1 MLQAV
6 LFDEKGIIDGHLRNK
21 LGNCGF
27 FLSQT
32 CQFDEKTSISVA
44 EKKPDILLYCCSSDD
59 CNPFDRIL
67 KLSNDIGIPCILI
80 TSKADVG
87 FFRKLDDVRPAWYI
101 KEPFDGDELY
111 HIAKKAIDVNSR
123 EKSLKEK
130 EEKHELALK
139 LANMVPW
146 EWDLEN
152 DIGHILSEGNPHNIG
167 KSVFSYEEL
176 INHLYPE
183 DRDLVARVIEDT
195 IQNRKHCKVQYR
207 MQDLEGKI
215 RWLSTYCKLYNNAL
229 GKCVK
234 MVGVTQDITEYKE
247 AQKALEESE
256 QKFRLLAENA
266 NDAIWTMDKNGKF
279 LYVSP
284 SVKKL
289 TGYSPEEAMERSLW
303 ETLTTES
310 FKSVIPKIEGFFE
323 KLQNGITPEPV
334 YIFEV
339 EQYCKNGSMVWTEV
353 VVNPIFD
360 EEGVFKLFLGVTR
373 NISEKKIAEI
383 ELKKQKKLM
392 DNIFE
397 NAPISMLIINKERRI
412 ENINHSGIEAA
423 QRKKE
428 ELIGLFGGEAFSCV
442 NSFKGDGCG
451 KNEECNQCPVC
462 NAVMNTF
469 MTGENFHRLEGSL
482 KTVHDGKISTH
493 NLLISTVRFEMR
505 DDVKVML
512 SIEDITENKNAE
524 LEILETKLTA
534 ERANRIKSEFL
545 ATMSHELRTP
555 LNAVIGYADLLL
567 EDTYGELNHKQRKSI
582 EHISTGGK
590 HLLELINDILDISKI
605 ESGKMELQYDKF
617 FVQDALLNVQ
627 YIVSPLAK
635 KKKIQLD
642 FHIEPDT
649 LILHADK
656 SRFKQILYNLIS
668 NAVKFTPDGGLVK
681 INVYKKDSGIKADV
695 IDTGIGIPHEQL
707 SKLFIPFKQLDSTDS
722 RNYEGTGLGLSL
734 VKKFVEL
741 HGGKVEVASE
751 VGKGSTFSFWI
762 PAQRTD
768 PKKKD
773 N

>member
-6 LFDEKGIIDGHLRNK
+6 IFDEKGRIDGHLRNK

-27 FLSQT
+27 FLSQIF
-32 CQFDEKTSISVA
+32 QFDLKTKTSVA
-44 EKKPDILLYCCSSDD
+44 DKKPDILLYCCSSDD
-59 CNPFDRIL
+59 CNSFDRIL

-80 TSKADVG
+80 TSKEDAD
-87 FFRKLDDVRPAWYI
+87 FFRKLDDARSAWYI
-101 KEPFDGDELY
+101 KEPFDENELY
-111 HIAKKAIDVNSR
+111 HIAKKAIDSHAR
-123 EKSLKEK
+123 EKTLKEK

-176 INHLYPE
+176 INHLYSE
-183 DRDLVARVIEDT
+183 DRDFVTKVIEDA

-207 MQDLEGKI
+207 MQDLDGKI
-215 RWLSTYCKLYNNAL
+215 RWLSTYCKLYNNEL

-234 MVGVTQDITEYKE
+234 IVGVTQDITEYKE

-266 NDAIWTMDKNGKF
+266 NDAIWTMDKKGKF

-303 ETLTTES
+303 ETLTPES
-310 FKSVIPKIEGFFE
+310 LKNVIPQMEDFFE
-323 KLQNGITPEPV
+323 KLQKGITPELV
-334 YIFEV
+334 YVFEV
-339 EQYCKNGSMVWTEV
+339 EQYCKNGSIIWTEV
-353 VVNPIFD
+353 VVNPLFD
-360 EEGVFKLFLGVTR
+360 EKGEFRLFIGVTR
-373 NISEKKIAEI
+373 NVSGKKIAET

-397 NAPISMLIINKERRI
+397 NAPISMMIINKERRI

-423 QRKKE
+423 HRKKE
-428 ELIGLFGGEAFSCV
+428 ELVGLLGGEAFSCV
-442 NSFKGDGCG
+442 NSFKGEGCG
-451 KNEECNQCPVC
+451 KNKECNQCPVR

-469 MTGENFHRLEGSL
+469 ITGENFHRLEGSL
-482 KTVHDGKISTH
+482 KIVHNGKISTH

-512 SIEDITENKNAE
+512 SIDDITENKNAE
-524 LEILETKLTA
+524 REILEAKLTA

-567 EDTYGELNHKQRKSI
+567 EETYGELNHKQRKSI

-590 HLLELINDILDISKI
+590 HLLELINDILDLSKI

-617 FVQDALLNVQ
+617 FVQDALRNVQ
-627 YIVSPLAK
+627 YIVSPLAHK
-635 KKKIQLD
+635 KNIQME
-642 FHIEPDT
+642 FSIEPDT
-649 LILHADK
+649 LTLHADK

-681 INVYKKDSGIKADV
+681 INVYKKDSGIKVDV
-695 IDTGIGIPHEQL
+695 IDTGIGIHHEQL
-707 SKLFIPFKQLDSTDS
+707 SKLFIPFNQLDSTDS

-741 HGGKVEVASE
+741 HEGRVDVRSE
-751 VGKGSTFSFWI
+751 VNKGSTFSFWI
-762 PAQRTD
+762 PA
-768 PKKKD
+768 
-773 N
+773 